1 MKSDEVLSSDVLK
14 IKATDLEDYCFKT
27 NQADECALVFG
38 IYGKT
43 DKGNTGS
50 AGALEEF
57 RYSFVAYTDLIHLFN
72 NNPQTN
78 QVDEG
83 VFQYY

>member
-1 MKSDEVLSSDVLK
+1 VLSSDVLK
-14 IKATDLEDYCFKT
+14 IKAADLDEYCFSTKKAT
-27 NQADECALVFG
+27 ECALIFG

-50 AGALEEF
+50 NGALDEF

-78 QVDEG
+78 
-83 VFQYY
+83 